1 MTELFTFA
9 VMAFSTLFFV
19 MDPLGLL
26 PIFITLTAN
35 ETPEQRRQ
43 TARRASLVTFAILL
57 IFTLFGAYIFRL
69 FGLTLDAFRIA
80 GGILLLLMALDML
93 HAQPSRARSSPE
105 ETEAGSHKDDVAI
118 VPLAMP
124 LLAGPGT
131 VASVMVL
138 ASQNSDWRYTF
149 VVLLVVA
156 LCCLASWLILRS
168 SDLICRVFS
177 PAGIA
182 VFERIMGLLL
192 AAIAI
197 QFMADG
203 VVGVLSG
210 AGFSLSAALTDPTAA
225 ATTSATAA
233 STPAGT
239 P

>member
-1 MTELFTFA
+1 MTDLLTFA

-26 PIFITLTAN
+26 PIFITVTAN
-35 ETPEQRRQ
+35 ETPAQRRL
-43 TARRASLVTFAILL
+43 TARRASLVAFAILL

-93 HAQPSRARSSPE
+93 HAKPSRTRSSPE
-105 ETEAGSHKDDVAI
+105 ETDAGAQKDDVAI

-138 ASQNSDWRYTF
+138 ASQHDDWRYTL
-149 VVLLVVA
+149 VVLAVVS
-156 LCCLASWLILRS
+156 LCCLATWLILRS
-168 SDLICRVFS
+168 SELLCRLFG

-203 VVGVLSG
+203 AMGFLASAGLSPG
-210 AGFSLSAALTDPTAA
+210 ATAIPPPTAL
-225 ATTSATAA
+225 SM
-233 STPAGT
+233 GT
-239 P
+239 K

>member
-1 MTELFTFA
+1 
-9 VMAFSTLFFV
+9 
-19 MDPLGLL
+19 
-26 PIFITLTAN
+26 
-35 ETPEQRRQ
+35 
-43 TARRASLVTFAILL
+43 
-57 IFTLFGAYIFRL
+57 
-69 FGLTLDAFRIA
+69 
-80 GGILLLLMALDML
+80 MALDML

-105 ETEAGSHKDDVAI
+105 ETEAGSHKEDVAI

-138 ASQNSDWRYTF
+138 ASQHSDWRYTF

-168 SDLICRVFS
+168 SDFICRVFS

-203 VVGVLSG
+203 VMGILSG
-210 AGFSLSAALTDPTAA
+210 AGISL
-225 ATTSATAA
+225 SATAA
-233 STPAGT
+233 NATSATVAATTAGT

>member
-1 MTELFTFA
+1 MFA

-26 PIFITLTAN
+26 PIFITVTAN
-35 ETPEQRRQ
+35 ETPVQRRK
-43 TARRASLVTFAILL
+43 TARRASIVAFAILL

-80 GGILLLLMALDML
+80 GGVLLLLMALDML
-93 HAQPSRARSSPE
+93 RAQPSRTRSTPE
-105 ETEAGSHKDDVAI
+105 ETDDGVQKDDVAI

-138 ASQNSDWRYTF
+138 ASQHKDWRYTF
-149 VVLLVVA
+149 VVLAVVA
-156 LCCLASWLILRS
+156 LCCLASWLILGAAGP
-168 SDLICRVFS
+168 LCRLFGHS
-177 PAGIA
+177 GIA

-203 VVGVLSG
+203 ALGLLAS
-210 AGFSLSAALTDPTAA
+210 AHLSAAAVPPGP
-225 ATTSATAA
+225 
-233 STPAGT
+233 PAPPGA